1 MRSAS
6 TDRSISSRRIGFALE
21 ECSVLDDIASMT
33 LQTAIAG
40 LGQRQRVTANNIA
53 NSETPGF
60 TASSVDFESAL
71 ASAVAGGGDPSQSAI
86 AVTPT
91 TDPAGV
97 NGNNVSLE
105 DQFVTAT
112 KTTLQEQLLTGTL
125 TAKFNWLSSVLR
137 G

>member
-1 MRSAS
+1 
-6 TDRSISSRRIGFALE
+6 
-21 ECSVLDDIASMT
+21 VLDDIASLT

-53 NSETPGF
+53 NSETPDF
-60 TASSVDFESAL
+60 TASTVDFESAL
-71 ASAVAGGGDPSQSAI
+71 ASAVAQGDPGATPI
-86 AVTPT
+86 DVTDT
-91 TDPAGV
+91 TDAAGV

-105 DQFVTAT
+105 HEFVAAT

-125 TAKFNWLSSVLR
+125 TAKFNWVSTVLK

>member
-1 MRSAS
+1 M
-6 TDRSISSRRIGFALE
+6 
-21 ECSVLDDIASMT
+21 LDDIASLT

-53 NSETPGF
+53 NSETPNF
-60 TASSVDFESAL
+60 TASKVDFEGAL
-71 ASAVAGGGDPSQSAI
+71 AAAVADGQPSAAGI
-86 AVTPT
+86 DVTPT
-91 TDPAGV
+91 TDAPGV

-105 DQFVTAT
+105 HEFVDAT

-125 TAKFNWLSSVLR
+125 TAKFNWVATVLK

>member
-1 MRSAS
+1 M
-6 TDRSISSRRIGFALE
+6 
-21 ECSVLDDIASMT
+21 LDDIASVT

-60 TASSVDFESAL
+60 TGSTVDFESAL
-71 ASAVAGGGDPSQSAI
+71 AAAVAGGQPGGTPID
-86 AVTPT
+86 VTPS
-91 TDPAGV
+91 TDPVGV
-97 NGNNVSLE
+97 NGNNVSLDHE
-105 DQFVTAT
+105 FVTAT

-125 TAKFNWLSSVLR
+125 TAKFNWLATVLK

>member
-1 MRSAS
+1 
-6 TDRSISSRRIGFALE
+6 
-21 ECSVLDDIASMT
+21 VLDDIASLT

-60 TASSVDFESAL
+60 TASTVDFENAL
-71 ASAVAGGGDPSQSAI
+71 ASAVAQGQPSGAAI
-86 AVTPT
+86 GVAPT
-91 TDPAGV
+91 TDPAEV
-97 NGNNVSLE
+97 NGNNVSLDKE
-105 DQFVTAT
+105 FVTAT

-125 TAKFNWLSSVLR
+125 TAKFNWLSTVLK

>member
-1 MRSAS
+1 MGA
-6 TDRSISSRRIGFALE
+6 
-21 ECSVLDDIASMT
+21 VLDDVASLT

-53 NSETPGF
+53 NSETPNF

-71 ASAVAGGGDPSQSAI
+71 ASAVASGDPAGAAI
-86 AVTPT
+86 SVDPT

-97 NGNNVSLE
+97 HGNNVSLE
-105 DQFVTAT
+105 KEFVTAT
-112 KTTLQEQLLTGTL
+112 KTTLQEQLLTGAL
-125 TAKFNWLSSVLR
+125 TSKFGWLSTVLR

>member
-1 MRSAS
+1 
-6 TDRSISSRRIGFALE
+6 
-21 ECSVLDDIASMT
+21 VLDDIASLT
-33 LQTAIAG
+33 LQTAISG

-60 TASSVDFESAL
+60 TASTVDFESAL
-71 ASAVAGGGDPSQSAI
+71 AAAVGQGAPQAAPVD
-86 AVTPT
+86 VTAT

-105 DQFVTAT
+105 HEFVNAT

-125 TAKFNWLSSVLR
+125 TAKFNWISTVLK

>member
-1 MRSAS
+1 
-6 TDRSISSRRIGFALE
+6 
-21 ECSVLDDIASMT
+21 VLDDIASLT
-33 LQTAIAG
+33 LQSAIAG

-60 TASSVDFESAL
+60 TASTVDFESAL
-71 ASAVAGGGDPSQSAI
+71 ASAVAAGQPAGAPID
-86 AVTPT
+86 VTPS

-105 DQFVTAT
+105 SEFVTAT

-125 TAKFNWLSSVLR
+125 TAKYNWLATVLK

>member
-1 MRSAS
+1 LTS
-6 TDRSISSRRIGFALE
+6 TEGA
-21 ECSVLDDIASMT
+21 VLDDIASLT

-60 TASSVDFESAL
+60 SASTVDFESAL
-71 ASAVAGGGDPSQSAI
+71 AAAVAQGQPAGAPID
-86 AVTPT
+86 VTPT
-91 TDPAGV
+91 GDAAGV
-97 NGNNVSLE
+97 NGNNVSLDKE
-105 DQFVTAT
+105 FVTAT

-125 TAKFNWLSSVLR
+125 SAKFNWLSTVLK

>member
-1 MRSAS
+1 
-6 TDRSISSRRIGFALE
+6 
-21 ECSVLDDIASMT
+21 VLDDIASLT

-60 TASSVDFESAL
+60 TASTVEFESAL
-71 ASAVAGGGDPSQSAI
+71 AAAVAAGAPAHAAI

-105 DQFVTAT
+105 REFVDAT
-112 KTTLQEQLLTGTL
+112 KTTLQEQLLTGSL
-125 TAKFNWLSSVLR
+125 TAKFGWLSTVLK